1 MILIIANDFELSL
14 VSKTYRKTIWSKF
27 LKGVKD
33 YQLINEGDRIAV
45 CISGGKDSMLMAMC
59 MKRLQ
64 RYSKF
69 PFEVEYLVMDPGY
82 TPANRQRIVEN
93 AARLEIPIRIFDTQ
107 IFNAVVNIEQNPCY
121 LCARMRR
128 GWLYKTAKDL
138 GCNKIALGHHFDD
151 VIETIVMGMLYGSQ
165 VQTMM
170 PKLHSEHFEGME
182 LIRPLYMVRED
193 DIIAWSKHNGLSFIQ
208 CACRFTENVHHS
220 DDGVG
225 DSKRQEVKVLLRQLR
240 EKCPAVDM
248 NIFRSVENVNLQ
260 TIISYHSGK
269 EYHHFLDDYDEG
281 KSVHGTVADGS
292 KVVDLEKENR
302 KV

>member
-1 MILIIANDFELSL
+1 MEYGNSYELTL
-14 VSKTYRKTIWSKF
+14 VSKTYRQTIWSRF
-27 LKGVKD
+27 LKGIKD
-33 YQLINEGDRIAV
+33 YRLINEGDRIAV

-69 PFEVEYLVMDPGY
+69 PFEVEYIVMDPGY
-82 TPANRQRIVEN
+82 NPANRQQIIEN
-93 AARLEIPIRIFDTQ
+93 AERLEIPIRIFDTQ
-107 IFNAVVNIEQNPCY
+107 IFNAVVNVEQNPCY

-193 DIIAWSKHNGLSFIQ
+193 DIIAWSKHNGLRFIQ
-208 CACRFTENVHHS
+208 CACRFTESIHQS
-220 DDGVG
+220 GDGIG
-225 DSKRQEVKVLLRQLR
+225 DSKRQEVKLLLKGLR

-248 NIFRSVENVNLQ
+248 NIFRSVENVNLR
-260 TIISYHSGK
+260 TIISYRKDG
-269 EYHHFLDDYDEG
+269 EYTHFLDDYDEG
-281 KSVHGTVADGS
+281 RSVYGTVADGS
-292 KVVDLEKENR
+292 GVVDLEKENR